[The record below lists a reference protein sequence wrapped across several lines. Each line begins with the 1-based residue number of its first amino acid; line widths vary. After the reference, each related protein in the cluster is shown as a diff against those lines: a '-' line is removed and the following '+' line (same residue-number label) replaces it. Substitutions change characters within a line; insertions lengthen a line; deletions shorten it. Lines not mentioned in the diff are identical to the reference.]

1 MAKINENP
9 LVRGARGNFG
19 KQYVYRKR
27 GNDTFLTRMP
37 VKTDAPPSEKQ
48 EVQRDLFA
56 AASQY
61 ATGAMNDPAL
71 KKAYG
76 KKAPPGKT
84 AYNMAFRDF
93 LRAPKVRVID
103 TENYDG
109 KPGSTIVVTA
119 RDDFRVVSVTVSIY
133 SADGQLLEKGEAVLN
148 PLYREKWSYTATLSN
163 TLLTGSKIKVVARD
177 LPGNPGMGEVT
188 L

>member
-19 KQYVYRKR
+19 KQMVYRKR

-37 VKTDAPPSEKQ
+37 VKNDAPPTEKQ
-48 EVQRDLFA
+48 EAVRDQFA

-93 LRAPKVRVID
+93 LKPPKVQVID

-109 KPGSTIVVTA
+109 KPGSTVVVTA
-119 RDDFRVVSVTVSIY
+119 RDDFSY
-133 SADGQLLEKGEAVLN
+133 SKHSFRRWPITGKRRSCAEPVIQGKMD
-148 PLYREKWSYTATLSN
+148 LYRYAKQY
-163 TLLTGSKIKVVARD
+163 VADR
-177 LPGNPGMGEVT
+177 
-188 L
+188 